1 MLKVND
7 FYELELSFTQE
18 QVNAFAQI
26 TGDDN
31 PLHIDYEFAK
41 TTPFGRPIVHGF
53 LAGAVFSRIFGTLF
67 PGEGTIYIS
76 QEMRFRAPIFTGKTY
91 KARVEVTEINSEKH
105 NGTMNCLLLD
115 QSAPDE
121 KQICIDGVARLKHLT
136 QFA

>member
-1 MLKVND
+1 MLKTGD

-18 QVNAFAQI
+18 QVNDFAKV

-31 PLHIDYEFAK
+31 PLHIDAEFAK

-76 QEMRFRAPIFTGKTY
+76 QEMRFRAPIFTQKTY
-91 KARVEVTEINSEKH
+91 KARVEITDINTEKH
-105 NGTMNCLLLD
+105 NGTVSCLLLD
-115 QSAPDE
+115 ETAAPE
-121 KQICIDGVARLKHLT
+121 HRVCIDGVARLKHLT
-136 QFA
+136 KFV

>member
-1 MLKVND
+1 MLKIND
-7 FYELELSFTQE
+7 SYELELSFTQE

-31 PLHIDYEFAK
+31 PLHIDEEFAK

-67 PGEGTIYIS
+67 PGQGTIYLS
-76 QEMRFRAPIFTGKTY
+76 QEMSFRAPVFTAKTY
-91 KARVEVTEINSEKH
+91 KARVEVTQINAEKH
-105 NGTMNCLLLD
+105 NSTMSCLLLD
-115 QSAPDE
+115 PSAAPE
-121 KQICIDGVARLKHLT
+121 KQICIEGVARLKHLT